1 MRIAPGA
8 SVRGSETRNTTEM
21 YLPLALGFLASSAFV
36 TAAVAGAGEA
46 LSGSEAAATIA
57 AACLV
62 ILAAL
67 ELTSVRRGPL
77 RRQTSPGLPRVFGPR
92 VGAMLWG
99 LDTGSMV
106 STVRTTFGA
115 HAVLI
120 ACIAGVAGGWAGV
133 AYAVGFC
140 VPLGA
145 WLYAPLLGGR
155 EATGPSRRL
164 AGSLRAARVLLS
176 GLMIGLAVV
185 LIA

>member
-1 MRIAPGA
+1 
-8 SVRGSETRNTTEM
+8 VRGSETRNTTEM
-21 YLPLALGFLASSAFV
+21 YVPLALGFLASAAFV
-36 TAAVAGAGEA
+36 TAAATGAGQALAGAEAAGIVAGV
-46 LSGSEAAATIA
+46 
-57 AACLV
+57 CLV

-92 VGAMLWG
+92 VGALLWG

-120 ACIAGVAGGWAGV
+120 ACIVGVAGAWAGV

-140 VPLGA
+140 VPLGVS
-145 WLYAPLLGGR
+145 LYAPLAGGSTR
-155 EATGPSRRL
+155 PGPSSRL
-164 AGSLRAARVLLS
+164 FGSLRAARVALS
-176 GLMIGLAVV
+176 GLMVGLAVV